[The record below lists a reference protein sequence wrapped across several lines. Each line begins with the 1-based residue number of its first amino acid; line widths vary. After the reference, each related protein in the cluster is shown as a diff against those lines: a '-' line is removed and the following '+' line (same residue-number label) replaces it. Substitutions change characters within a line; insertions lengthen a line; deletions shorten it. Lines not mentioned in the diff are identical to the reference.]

1 MRKAAGTRLYHLALV
16 IDTMLLLLACGNA
29 LMMTYGTSIDDGL
42 ADENAMGLT
51 AIGRT
56 ALWAIPLVLVGLMSA
71 AYWLKARGALVAA
84 NVLLW
89 LPALPFALSASFWVV
104 LMIAFA
110 IGGR

>member
-1 MRKAAGTRLYHLALV
+1 MGKAAETRLYHLALV
-16 IDTMLLLLACGNA
+16 IDTMLLLLAGGNA
-29 LMMTYGTSIDDGL
+29 LVLTFVTSIDGDL
-42 ADENAMGLT
+42 ADETAMGLT

-56 ALWAIPLVLVGLMSA
+56 ALWAVPLVLVGLMSA

-84 NVLLW
+84 TVLLW

-110 IGGR
+110 IGSR

>member
-1 MRKAAGTRLYHLALV
+1 MRKAAETRLYHLALV
-16 IDTMLLLLACGNA
+16 IDTMLLLLAGGSA
-29 LMMTYGTSIDDGL
+29 LVMTFVTIDDGL
-42 ADENAMGLT
+42 ADETAMGLT

-71 AYWLKARGALVAA
+71 AYSLKARGALVAA